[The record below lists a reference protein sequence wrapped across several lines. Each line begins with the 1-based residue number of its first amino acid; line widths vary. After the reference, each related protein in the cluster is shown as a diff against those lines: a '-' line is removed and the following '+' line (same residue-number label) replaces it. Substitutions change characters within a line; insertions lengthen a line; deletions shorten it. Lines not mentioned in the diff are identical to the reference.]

1 MERRKRKKP
10 EQDAIE
16 HILSGKDKA
25 FIEQR
30 NINAFKGRGVF
41 AVEHIE
47 ASTFVVEYRG
57 FLCRSKDVNDT
68 QGKYLFDFKWNGTS
82 YCMDASKEDGT
93 LGRLVNDEHRNP
105 NCRVKT
111 IVVEGKPHLCLFSV
125 RQILPNEEITYN
137 YGDSPWPW
145 RSMMPCD
152 ENSKPDT
159 KQPDSAL
166 AENQTDLC
174 DETLVV
180 VPECSAASSS
190 SDKDKMPCDE
200 NSKPDTKQPDSA
212 LAENQTMPCDENS
225 KPDTKQ
231 PDSALDENQT
241 DLCDETLVVVPECS
255 AASSSSDK
263 DKMPCDENSKPDTKQ
278 PDSALAENQ
287 TMPCDENS
295 KPDTKQPD
303 SALDENQTDLCD
315 ETLVVVPECS
325 AASSSSDKDKMPCDE
340 NSKPDTK
347 QPDSALDEN
356 QTDLCDETLVVV
368 PECSAASSSSDKD
381 KCRHVVYSAVI
392 SSLDSCGD
400 CRGPLASI
408 KWLGLK
414 CKLCS
419 RSWHK
424 SCFIKRQELL
434 LDERNDSEESEP
446 HIEESSD
453 EQYMPDSTQS
463 SDDGSDYSLNISPH
477 KSPRKITPVVSGTS
491 KKTKNSLSQSTYCS
505 FNEQDM
511 LSDKTSSGQP
521 LLCDSAPF
529 ENDTTKNKNEML
541 HSSQKIQTEISDERG
556 TSEIVP
562 KPKDASSTQKNY
574 CYVCKKPQSKI
585 SRHLKNHEGT
595 EPDIAAAFLL
605 PKHSQERKRL
615 LEKLRNKGNYQHNQ
629 EVMDNR
635 SGPLKLKRRPRKF
648 DIEIS
653 TKAYV
658 HCAYCKGMFIRKELW
673 RHTKRCPSKTASDS
687 EATGKAKVLVMAD
700 IAETTFSQTLS
711 PGLWKILANMKEDD
725 ISSSVRNDFL
735 ILQMG
740 QCLYNKHGSD
750 PTKAE
755 YIRQKLRE
763 VGRLLLTLRRKF
775 SIYNLEEALKPNL
788 FFKVIEAVKDVAGY
802 DEESHTYKTPSLA
815 LKLGHSLHKIGD
827 IILSRAIAAEDDG
840 MIKAAER
847 FKRLCSSEWTQ
858 LVSHSALSTLSKS
871 KFNKPSTIPFTKDV
885 QLLNKCL
892 EKKLHDAFESLK
904 ISESSQIYAD
914 LAKVTLTQI
923 IVFNRRRAGEV
934 SKMTLECF
942 KKRDQT
948 ELHPDIAVGLSPF
961 EQKMSKLY
969 SRVEIMGKRGR
980 KVAVLLNCE
989 HLNSLTLLVDKRDAC
1004 GVDKDNPFLF
1014 ARPKCGPTSYYR
1026 GQDCIRVFASQC
1038 GAQNPEYLRSTHL
1051 RKHVATLSQILN
1063 LKDNELDQLANFLGH
1078 DIRVHRSYY
1087 RLPEATIEI
1096 AKISKLLMAMEKG
1109 TLARFQGKGL
1119 DDIDFEAELDLELDN
1134 ISEDEESDSA
1144 VEQREQQTTSKT
1156 TMPHDKTVRSTGQK
1170 TIPHDETVSIREQRT
1185 APLDETVSS
1194 TGKTTMPPDTTEKER
1209 NPIMML
1215 RALQEKEKSSRMMQR
1230 ALERPPEG
1238 ELSRDHGAQQ
1248 KSVPS

>member
-212 LAENQTMPCDENS
+212 LAENQT
-225 KPDTKQ
+225 
-231 PDSALDENQT
+231 

-287 TMPCDENS
+287 T
-295 KPDTKQPD
+295 
-303 SALDENQTDLCD
+303 
-315 ETLVVVPECS
+315 
-325 AASSSSDKDKMPCDE
+325 MPCDE

-725 ISSSVRNDFL
+725 ISS
-735 ILQMG
+735 
-740 QCLYNKHGSD
+740 
-750 PTKAE
+750 
-755 YIRQKLRE
+755 
-763 VGRLLLTLRRKF
+763 
-775 SIYNLEEALKPNL
+775 
-788 FFKVIEAVKDVAGY
+788 
-802 DEESHTYKTPSLA
+802 
-815 LKLGHSLHKIGD
+815 
-827 IILSRAIAAEDDG
+827 
-840 MIKAAER
+840 
-847 FKRLCSSEWTQ
+847 
-858 LVSHSALSTLSKS
+858 
-871 KFNKPSTIPFTKDV
+871 
-885 QLLNKCL
+885 
-892 EKKLHDAFESLK
+892 
-904 ISESSQIYAD
+904 
-914 LAKVTLTQI
+914 
-923 IVFNRRRAGEV
+923 
-934 SKMTLECF
+934 
-942 KKRDQT
+942 
-948 ELHPDIAVGLSPF
+948 
-961 EQKMSKLY
+961 
-969 SRVEIMGKRGR
+969 
-980 KVAVLLNCE
+980 
-989 HLNSLTLLVDKRDAC
+989 
-1004 GVDKDNPFLF
+1004 
-1014 ARPKCGPTSYYR
+1014 
-1026 GQDCIRVFASQC
+1026 
-1038 GAQNPEYLRSTHL
+1038 
-1051 RKHVATLSQILN
+1051 
-1063 LKDNELDQLANFLGH
+1063 
-1078 DIRVHRSYY
+1078 
-1087 RLPEATIEI
+1087 
-1096 AKISKLLMAMEKG
+1096 
-1109 TLARFQGKGL
+1109 
-1119 DDIDFEAELDLELDN
+1119 
-1134 ISEDEESDSA
+1134 
-1144 VEQREQQTTSKT
+1144 
-1156 TMPHDKTVRSTGQK
+1156 
-1170 TIPHDETVSIREQRT
+1170 
-1185 APLDETVSS
+1185 
-1194 TGKTTMPPDTTEKER
+1194 
-1209 NPIMML
+1209 
-1215 RALQEKEKSSRMMQR
+1215 
-1230 ALERPPEG
+1230 
-1238 ELSRDHGAQQ
+1238 
-1248 KSVPS
+1248 